1 MTEFGSPHLARSDAN
16 HVPLSPLSFLARSRD
31 IFGSREAV
39 VYGSRTY
46 TWREVHARASRLARG
61 LRTLGVRSGDVV
73 SVIAANTPEMVE
85 AHFGVPMSGA
95 VLNTINARLD
105 AGTIAYIL
113 DHAETRVL
121 ITDSHFSAA
130 VKEAI
135 ARTNHRDMVV
145 VDIVDVQADAPE
157 NNGERLG
164 AIDYESLL
172 EAGTGDLDGALPA
185 DEWDAIALNYTS
197 GTSGRP
203 KGVVYHHRGSY
214 LMALGTI
221 AGWGLPHHPCYLYTV
236 PMFHCNGWGHAWTMA
251 ACAGTIVC
259 IRTITAKAIFD
270 ALADNGVTHFGA
282 APVVLGML
290 VNASADERR
299 PLDQPVK
306 VMTAGAPPAAAIL
319 ETTKRL
325 GFDVLQVYGLTETYG
340 HVVECIWQS
349 EWDALPAAEQAII
362 KARQGVRFPMV
373 EDVSV
378 VDVDSRRPVPAN
390 GRSEGEITI
399 RANTVMKG
407 YFRDPE
413 ATAAAFAGGAFRS
426 GDIAV
431 VHPNGYIEIK
441 DRLKD
446 VIISGGE
453 NISSVEVESAIYRH
467 PAVAVV
473 AVVARPDEKWGE
485 TPCAFVELKPGEHA
499 SAEEIV
505 DHCRTRL
512 AGFKVPKRVEFGEL
526 PKTATGKIQ
535 KFLLREK
542 ARNL

>member
-1 MTEFGSPHLARSDAN
+1 
-16 HVPLSPLSFLARSRD
+16 
-31 IFGSREAV
+31 
-39 VYGSRTY
+39 
-46 TWREVHARASRLARG
+46 
-61 LRTLGVRSGDVV
+61 
-73 SVIAANTPEMVE
+73 
-85 AHFGVPMSGA
+85 
-95 VLNTINARLD
+95 
-105 AGTIAYIL
+105 
-113 DHAETRVL
+113 
-121 ITDSHFSAA
+121 
-130 VKEAI
+130 
-135 ARTNHRDMVV
+135 
-145 VDIVDVQADAPE
+145 
-157 NNGERLG
+157 
-164 AIDYESLL
+164 
-172 EAGTGDLDGALPA
+172 
-185 DEWDAIALNYTS
+185 
-197 GTSGRP
+197 
-203 KGVVYHHRGSY
+203 
-214 LMALGTI
+214 
-221 AGWGLPHHPCYLYTV
+221 
-236 PMFHCNGWGHAWTMA
+236 
-251 ACAGTIVC
+251 
-259 IRTITAKAIFD
+259 
-270 ALADNGVTHFGA
+270 
-282 APVVLGML
+282 
-290 VNASADERR
+290 
-299 PLDQPVK
+299 
-306 VMTAGAPPAAAIL
+306 MTAGAPPGAAIL
-319 ETTKRL
+319 EKTKRL

-512 AGFKVPKRVEFGEL
+512 AGFKVPKRVEFGDL